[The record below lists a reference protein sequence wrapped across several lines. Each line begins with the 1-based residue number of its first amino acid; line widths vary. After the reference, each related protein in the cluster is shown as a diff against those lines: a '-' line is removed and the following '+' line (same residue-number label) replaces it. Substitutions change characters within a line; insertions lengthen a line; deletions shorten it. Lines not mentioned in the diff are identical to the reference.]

1 MSLRNFFAE
10 EKMSILG
17 FLLLLVIA
25 AICGAIAQ
33 AIVGYSLG
41 GCVVSTVLGAIGAY
55 IGYWIATA
63 FGLPLF
69 WTVNIDGTQFPI
81 IWSILGAIIFV
92 AIVSLFSRRRVRY

>member
-1 MSLRNFFAE
+1 MSL
-10 EKMSILG
+10 LG

-33 AIVGYSLG
+33 AIVGYSAG
-41 GCVVSTVLGAIGAY
+41 GCIVSTVLGAVGAF
-55 IGYWIATA
+55 IGYWIAST

-81 IWSILGAIIFV
+81 VWSILGAIIFV
-92 AIVSLFSRRRVRY
+92 AVVSLFSRRRVRY

>member
-1 MSLRNFFAE
+1 LRR
-10 EKMSILG
+10 KKCQYLG